1 VGKSTEEGKIMS
13 MKNLGCKKAIN
24 TYRDV
29 ARNLEAVKKMEKELK
44 NELKSCSFK
53 NFQTIATE
61 HEHELVYK
69 THIKDG
75 KIKGS
80 FHRPSLSVCFE
91 STNSNTWRKRSGKK
105 NKKSS
110 KERKNSTSRKHHNLS
125 KQMQS
130 MTNINPKSDERIK
143 KIMEIVHN
151 KENNFFKAIQLK
163 MMNNKVGVQNSKESN
178 TPKSNKKQKDG
189 LKNRMS
195 SFKAFYP
202 AGSYSTTFSPRSFSS
217 NKKERPVVFSPVSLK
232 SARNLIKRIEKSKKS
247 TSRQKNYSSKKRDSL
262 SKQKPP
268 VEST

>member
-1 VGKSTEEGKIMS
+1 MGKSTEESKGFS
-13 MKNLGCKKAIN
+13 MKNLNSKKAIN

-53 NFQTIATE
+53 NFQTLATE
-61 HEHELVYK
+61 HDQDLVYK

-91 STNSNTWRKRSGKK
+91 STNSNNWRKRSSKK

-110 KERKNSTSRKHHNLS
+110 KERKNSISRKHHNLS
-125 KQMQS
+125 KQMLS
-130 MTNINPKSDERIK
+130 MTNINLKNDDRIK

-163 MMNNKVGVQNSKESN
+163 MMNNKIGLQKAKENN
-178 TPKSNKKQKDG
+178 TPKSNKKQKEG

-195 SFKAFYP
+195 SFKALYP
-202 AGSYSTTFSPRSFSS
+202 ASSYSTTFSPRSMSS
-217 NKKERPVVFSPVSLK
+217 NKKERPTVFSPVSLK
-232 SARNLIKRIEKSKKS
+232 SASNIIGKIRKSKKS
-247 TSRQKNYSSKKRDSL
+247 TSRSKNYPTKKRDSL
-262 SKQKPP
+262 SKQRPP